1 MIKQKNRDPKKCLC
15 ILWKKS
21 KKSKLTDSNKVWK
34 TVTPIFYSKIKSKN
48 SITFIEGPKIIQ
60 EGGELAKTFNQFFV
74 SIVKYV
80 GINENLLPIFSCETR
95 NVKSIIAKFENHP
108 STATIRDVFEKD
120 SKL

>member
-60 EGGELAKTFNQFFV
+60 EGGELAKTFN
-74 SIVKYV
+74 
-80 GINENLLPIFSCETR
+80 
-95 NVKSIIAKFENHP
+95 
-108 STATIRDVFEKD
+108 
-120 SKL
+120 